1 MKKPNLLTDGFRIRS
16 LLKGKSPKKGDREAI
31 SMGKN
36 FKLRVK
42 WFRPEMQRWLT
53 LIALSLIISILLFP
67 NILREPPKYNLGDV
81 AERDIKASRD
91 FLIEKKELTEER
103 RQEAVKNVQSVYDFD
118 ITASDL
124 IPRLKEAFSG
134 IRGYYPYYAQAEDI
148 ALWEFYNISE
158 KIAKDS
164 SEEEGLLRDRF
175 FKILEIPSDE
185 DMFQKFR
192 ANGFSSQVEEEII
205 QLVTPL
211 FKEGI
216 AGNRIML
223 MDQIEKGI
231 ILHDILTQ
239 KETSVTDLK
248 RFYDIEGAKNF
259 LENQR
264 SILEKRLTSPELAEL
279 SIRMGVSFIKPN
291 LTFNQRETEL
301 RKDLARKTIKPFY
314 FKIKKGEML
323 VREGER
329 IEPDHLLKL
338 SGEASSFG
346 QADILGRAP
355 ATAILIGLLF
365 SAVYLVGLMN
375 VKSFSG
381 DGRDLLFN
389 SVILLMMFTA
399 VLAYNFVAE
408 EIARGFHFFTSR
420 TLLFAMPVACGAMLI
435 AIFQGL
441 GMAVTFSLI
450 ISVLASLIIDGRV
463 EFFIYF
469 FISSLVA
476 AYGVRDFKERGVLIK
491 TGLKVG
497 LINIVLSLSIE
508 MIYGTFNT
516 TEVIIASAAG
526 FIGGMLV
533 GVISTGIIPLIEMS
547 FGFTTDMK
555 LLELANLD
563 QPLLRELMVQTPG
576 TYHHS
581 VIVSNMVEATAKA
594 IQASPLLAK
603 VSAYYHDIGKMRKPL
618 YFIENQRAGEN
629 RHEKLAPSMSS
640 LVLISHVK
648 DGVELA
654 KKHKL
659 GREIIDIIQQ
669 HHGTSLI
676 SYFYQKAKEHIVN
689 KGAKSIP
696 IKEEDFRYPGQKPQ
710 TKEAGLVML
719 ADMVEAASRSL
730 VDPNPARIQGIV
742 QKIINKVFSDG
753 QLDECELTLKDL
765 HEIAKSFNNT
775 LSGIF
780 HQRVEYPEVISKIPK
795 KAVNGD
801 TDQITKEDTRVKK
814 SEDKPIDEKGLK
826 RLGL

>member
-1 MKKPNLLTDGFRIRS
+1 
-16 LLKGKSPKKGDREAI
+16 
-31 SMGKN
+31 
-36 FKLRVK
+36 V
-42 WFRPEMQRWLT
+42 
-53 LIALSLIISILLFP
+53 
-67 NILREPPKYNLGDV
+67 
-81 AERDIKASRD
+81 
-91 FLIEKKELTEER
+91 
-103 RQEAVKNVQSVYDFD
+103 
-118 ITASDL
+118 
-124 IPRLKEAFSG
+124 
-134 IRGYYPYYAQAEDI
+134 
-148 ALWEFYNISE
+148 
-158 KIAKDS
+158 
-164 SEEEGLLRDRF
+164 
-175 FKILEIPSDE
+175 
-185 DMFQKFR
+185 
-192 ANGFSSQVEEEII
+192 
-205 QLVTPL
+205 
-211 FKEGI
+211 
-216 AGNRIML
+216 GNRIML

-248 RFYDIEGAKNF
+248 RFHDIDGARSF
-259 LENQR
+259 LGNQR
-264 SILEKRLTSPELAEL
+264 NLLEKRLTSPELAEL
-279 SIRMGVSFIKPN
+279 SIRIAVSLIKPN
-291 LTFNQRETEL
+291 LTFNKRETEL
-301 RKDLARKTIKPFY
+301 RKDLAGKTVKPFY

-346 QADILGRAP
+346 RADILGRAP

-365 SAVYLVGLMN
+365 AAVYLVGLMN
-375 VKSFSG
+375 VNSFSG
-381 DGRDLLFN
+381 DGRDLLFY
-389 SVILLMMFTA
+389 SVMMLMMFTA

-408 EIARGFHFFTSR
+408 EIARGFHFFTSK

-435 AIFQGL
+435 AIFQGI

-516 TEVIIASAAG
+516 TEAIIASAAG

-547 FGFTTDMK
+547 FGFTTDIK

-563 QPLLRELMVQTPG
+563 QPLLRKLMVQTPG

-581 VIVSNMVEATAKA
+581 VIVSTMVEATAKA
-594 IQASPLLAK
+594 IQANPLLAK

-676 SYFYQKAKEHIVN
+676 SYFYQKAKEQRVN
-689 KGAKSIP
+689 KGAKSTQ

-730 VDPNPARIQGIV
+730 IDPNPARIQGIV

-753 QLDECELTLKDL
+753 QLDECELTLKNL
-765 HEIAKSFNNT
+765 HEIAKSFNKT

-801 TDQITKEDTRVKK
+801 TDQITTENSRVKK